1 MKNEEN
7 KIDIPSTVHA
17 LNAKRQNYFSHW
29 TSSAHFRH
37 GRVAFSLY
45 GVLLKSAFL
54 SFQGAKKVSK
64 SSEGVRREYSSKLVC
79 SRHFAISDF
88 FF

>member
-37 GRVAFSLY
+37 GRVAFFLY

-54 SFQGAKKVSK
+54 
-64 SSEGVRREYSSKLVC
+64 
-79 SRHFAISDF
+79 
-88 FF
+88 